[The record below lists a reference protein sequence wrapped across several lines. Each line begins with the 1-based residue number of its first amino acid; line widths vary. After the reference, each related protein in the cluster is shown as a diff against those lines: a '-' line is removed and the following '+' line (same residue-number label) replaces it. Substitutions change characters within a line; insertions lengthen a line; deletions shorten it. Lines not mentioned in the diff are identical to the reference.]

1 MGPIGELMEK
11 FPIFGEM
18 PEGFQFDEAALGR
31 IVAIVDSM
39 TPGERQRPDSLN
51 ESRIRRVARGSGRK
65 DKDVK
70 DLLKQYHG
78 MRGVMRA
85 VGSAPGLLSRLPG
98 IKQLASLRKSKGQG
112 LEDVLGEDAAAV
124 QDLMEGRT
132 PDPAA
137 LAAQMAGLPKG
148 MQPRLPAGALARAR
162 LMGYA
167 PEPISTESAADRDA
181 RNKKRKRE
189 RQARKKARRRK

>member
-1 MGPIGELMEK
+1 
-11 FPIFGEM
+11 
-18 PEGFQFDEAALGR
+18 
-31 IVAIVDSM
+31 
-39 TPGERQRPDSLN
+39 
-51 ESRIRRVARGSGRK
+51 
-65 DKDVK
+65 
-70 DLLKQYHG
+70 
-78 MRGVMRA
+78 

-98 IKQLASLRKSKGQG
+98 IKQLANLRKSKGQG
-112 LEDVLGEDAAAV
+112 LEDVLGDDAAAV
-124 QDLMEGRT
+124 QSLMDGGA
-132 PDPAA
+132 PDPSQ
-137 LAAQMAGLPKG
+137 LAGQMAGLPRG